1 MDWRAIARQARKK
14 KYFLSVVARD
24 STTFSGA
31 RELIGEMTV
40 QKLPYPSSTMAN
52 SLQIGAAG
60 WGWVENPSELL

>member
-40 QKLPYPSSTMAN
+40 QKLPYTSMAN

>member
-1 MDWRAIARQARKK
+1 MNWRAITRQARKK
-14 KYFLSVVARD
+14 KYFLSVARD

-40 QKLPYPSSTMAN
+40 QKLPYTSMAN